1 MFSSLWPRG
10 PQPARLLCQ
19 WEVSRQECWSG
30 LPYLRPGALAHPGI
44 EPRSPALQTDSL
56 PSEPPRKPMST
67 GVGSLCPL
75 QGIFLIQGSSQG
87 LSHCRPFFTNWATRE
102 AQIGSRFVWQIF
114 SCLRTQCIIPHKV
127 PYLRRI
133 IKSNFI
139 FDSLLV
145 KQVTV
150 LPVYKKQSVSKRI
163 LKKNSL
169 QNCLKWNKIWR
180 ENLYKDFVELSN

>member
-1 MFSSLWPRG
+1 MLKLAFFKVSKTCNIGNAVLCLVMFSSLWPRG

-114 SCLRTQCIIPHKV
+114 FLSKN
-127 PYLRRI
+127 
-133 IKSNFI
+133 S
-139 FDSLLV
+139 
-145 KQVTV
+145 
-150 LPVYKKQSVSKRI
+150 VYNSSQST
-163 LKKNSL
+163 LFKKN
-169 QNCLKWNKIWR
+169 N
-180 ENLYKDFVELSN
+180 